1 MKFYCIIILIFSRV
15 SSTTINDAAVISLS
29 ISKSISRIFMKKIA
43 LFTLLFLFVVGCANS
58 RGMKVPIVPT
68 LDKQL
73 KEMQQIPLHA
83 GLFID
88 PSLYHFTQEEWQTD
102 MIAGI
107 HHYVF
112 PIGEPLAKNIEEMT
126 KIVFNKVTILNKL
139 PNQEIIEKTGLD
151 VILMVQLKT
160 SKLELIVEESV
171 WRAIG
176 KHYLSVHVSFLDKN
190 MNKIFEDDMAVEGK
204 NLDLID
210 YETEGGWWKIS
221 GPKYGPAVEDSI
233 EKLAF
238 RLAQRLIAFREIITR
253 K

>member
-1 MKFYCIIILIFSRV
+1 
-15 SSTTINDAAVISLS
+15 
-29 ISKSISRIFMKKIA
+29 MKKIA

-58 RGMKVPIVPT
+58 RGMKVPIVPA

-88 PSLYHFTQEEWQTD
+88 PSLYHFSQEEWQTD

-126 KIVFNKVTILNKL
+126 KIIFNKVTILNKL

-151 VILMVQLKT
+151 AILMVQLKA

-190 MNKIFEDDMAVEGK
+190 LNRIFEDDLAVEGK

-233 EKLAF
+233 EKLVF
-238 RLAQRLIAFREIITR
+238 KLAQRLIAFREKITI

>member
-1 MKFYCIIILIFSRV
+1 
-15 SSTTINDAAVISLS
+15 
-29 ISKSISRIFMKKIA
+29 MKKIA

-112 PIGEPLAKNIEEMT
+112 PIGAPLAKNIEEMT
-126 KIVFNKVTILNKL
+126 KIVFNKVTILNEL
-139 PNQEIIEKTGLD
+139 PNREIIEKTGLD
-151 VILMVQLKT
+151 VILMVQLKA
-160 SKLELIVEESV
+160 SRLELIVEESV

-176 KHYLSVHVSFLDKN
+176 KHYLSIHASFLDKN
-190 MNKIFEDDMAVEGK
+190 LNKIFEEELAVEGK

-210 YETEGGWWKIS
+210 FETEGGWWKTS

-233 EKLAF
+233 EKLVF
-238 RLAQRLIAFREIITR
+238 KLAQRLIAFREIITR

>member
-1 MKFYCIIILIFSRV
+1 MKNF
-15 SSTTINDAAVISLS
+15 
-29 ISKSISRIFMKKIA
+29 A
-43 LFTLLFLFVVGCANS
+43 LFTLLVLFIVGCANG
-58 RGMKVPIVPT
+58 RGMKVIIKPT
-68 LDKQL
+68 LDRRL
-73 KEMQQIPLHA
+73 KEVQPIPLHV
-83 GLFID
+83 GLFIE
-88 PSLYHFTQEEWQTD
+88 PSLRHFSQEEWQTD

-112 PIGEPLAKNIEEMT
+112 PIGEPLTKNIEEMIN
-126 KIVFNKVTILNKL
+126 IVFNNVTILNKL

-151 VILMVQLKT
+151 AILMVQLKA

-190 MNKIFEDDMAVEGK
+190 LNKIFEDELAVEGK

-233 EKLAF
+233 EKLVF
-238 RLAQRLIAFREIITR
+238 KLAQRLIAFREKITPPR
-253 K
+253 

>member
-15 SSTTINDAAVISLS
+15 PSTTINDPAVISLS
-29 ISKSISRIFMKKIA
+29 ILKSISRIFMKKIV
-43 LFTLLFLFVVGCANS
+43 LFTLLVLFVVGCANS
-58 RGMKVPIVPT
+58 RGMKVPILPT
-68 LDKQL
+68 LVKQL
-73 KEMQQIPLHA
+73 KAMQQIPLHA

-88 PSLYHFTQEEWQTD
+88 PSLYHFSQEEWQTD

-151 VILMVQLKT
+151 AILTVQLKA

-190 MNKIFEDDMAVEGK
+190 LNKIFEDELAVEGK

-210 YETEGGWWKIS
+210 FETEGGWWKTS

-233 EKLAF
+233 EKLVF
-238 RLAQRLIAFREIITR
+238 KFAQRLIESEGQIV
-253 K
+253 

>member
-1 MKFYCIIILIFSRV
+1 
-15 SSTTINDAAVISLS
+15 
-29 ISKSISRIFMKKIA
+29 MKKIA
-43 LFTLLFLFVVGCANS
+43 LFTLLFLSVFGCANS
-58 RGMKVPIVPT
+58 RGMKVPIVPV

-73 KEMQQIPLHA
+73 KEMQHIPLHA

-88 PSLYHFTQEEWQTD
+88 PSLYHFSQEERQTD

-151 VILMVQLKT
+151 AILMVQLKA

-190 MNKIFEDDMAVEGK
+190 LNKIFEDDLAVEGK

-233 EKLAF
+233 EKLVF
-238 RLAQRLIAFREIITR
+238 KLAKRLIAFREKITI

>member
-1 MKFYCIIILIFSRV
+1 MKFYYIIKSILSRV
-15 SSTTINDAAVISLS
+15 SSTTINDLAVISLS
-29 ISKSISRIFMKKIA
+29 ILKSISRIFMKKIA

-112 PIGEPLAKNIEEMT
+112 PIG
-126 KIVFNKVTILNKL
+126 
-139 PNQEIIEKTGLD
+139 
-151 VILMVQLKT
+151 
-160 SKLELIVEESV
+160 
-171 WRAIG
+171 RA
-176 KHYLSVHVSFLDKN
+176 YR
-190 MNKIFEDDMAVEGK
+190 
-204 NLDLID
+204 
-210 YETEGGWWKIS
+210 
-221 GPKYGPAVEDSI
+221 KYI
-233 EKLAF
+233 MMYAF
-238 RLAQRLIAFREIITR
+238 
-253 K
+253 

>member
-1 MKFYCIIILIFSRV
+1 MTQKKKKKK
-15 SSTTINDAAVISLS
+15 TPP
-29 ISKSISRIFMKKIA
+29 KKKI
-43 LFTLLFLFVVGCANS
+43 
-58 RGMKVPIVPT
+58 PT
-68 LDKQL
+68 HK
-73 KEMQQIPLHA
+73 KKKKKKKKFFYNKKNEKKKRQINIMA
-83 GLFID
+83 D
-88 PSLYHFTQEEWQTD
+88 
-102 MIAGI
+102 I
-107 HHYVF
+107 HNYCF
-112 PIGEPLAKNIEEMT
+112 PKGEPLAKNIEEMT

-151 VILMVQLKT
+151 AILTVQLKA

-190 MNKIFEDDMAVEGK
+190 LNKIFEDELAVEGK

-233 EKLAF
+233 EKLVF
-238 RLAQRLIAFREIITR
+238 KLAQRLIAFREKITI